1 MAASKSNNKN
11 PPMFN
16 DHSDYEVW
24 KRDIELWCEFTDIE
38 KPKQAIAIHLS
49 LTGRARQA
57 TSELKIEELKS
68 DDGVKNIFTKLD
80 RIFLQD
86 KNWRCF
92 NAYLSFE
99 TFRKTEKQSMD
110 EFLSEFD
117 LRHFKLKECGVKL
130 PDAIVACRLIK
141 SCNLGEMQ
149 FQLALSTVPNMTFE
163 DMRMTLKKLF
173 SDIGEVGAVSKNIE
187 NKLAEVKVEHCNE
200 ESTLLASNYRGNRFH
215 RRGRFRGVRQRY
227 GNINDF
233 RLDRRS
239 NPIGPDGK
247 ISQCAVCGSQMHW
260 ARSCPHSYE
269 NKNNDREEK
278 VEEVQITLMAVHNSS
293 GYELDGLL
301 EESIGCGILDS
312 GCSKTV
318 CGEVWLSC
326 YLDILD
332 DSDKRNIKYE
342 HSSSVFKFGDGVL
355 FKALK
360 AVIFPCIIANKKLMI
375 RADVIS
381 CNIPLLLS
389 KSSMKR
395 AGMVL
400 NLTNDTVRVFD
411 EVIGLKSTSIG
422 HYLLPIYKILNSN
435 DVNDVLWTCN
445 DDYRNGNIEKIV
457 RKLHRQFA
465 HPSALKLKELLKN
478 AKKLNIQYS
487 KAIDKVST
495 ECDTCTRFK
504 KPLPR
509 PIVSLPLATKF
520 NETVAMDLKMWHGLY
535 FLVIV
540 DVATRFCAG
549 AVMKSKSAD
558 NVVTLFFKH
567 WISLFG
573 TPQKLLSDNGREF
586 NNEKVR
592 NMADLFGIKILCTAA
607 EAPWSNGVC
616 ERLNYILGISVKKI
630 MDDTKCNIEIALA
643 WAIAARNS
651 LHNFGGFSPNQL
663 VFGYNPSIPN
673 VSDSQPPMLSLRTN
687 SQIVADNLNAMH
699 SARKTFVENESSE
712 KIKRALSHQ
721 VRSGY
726 ENFDDLKNG
735 DFVYYKRNNDD
746 EWHGPGTVIGMDGK
760 QILVRHGGEYVRVH
774 ICRLQV
780 KNGRLEKPLESPELV
795 NSTPSVVRP
804 TASGNMGLNIPQFD
818 EFSLHE
824 EDANNT
830 ENNDNTEFVDIN
842 SNGENTGLP
851 EFRTNDNF
859 IFPCKDM
866 KNPKVGSRIEYFE
879 GESQSVARVLSR
891 AGKAGGLY
899 GHCFNIEKEPD
910 NEVTWIDLSRCVD
923 KWREI
928 PDEEVNL
935 ISNNKPEVLQ
945 AKHAEIEQWKTNNVF
960 EEVEDEGQ
968 KTISVR
974 WIVTEKVKG
983 DSTYVKARLVARGFE
998 EEWQDDP
1005 KESPTCNKDSLRLA
1019 MILMTSFRWR
1029 CNSLDVKAAFL
1040 QGETIKRDIWLKPPK
1055 EFYNGKIWKLKK
1067 TVYGLNDAARAWYFS
1082 VMNILLKLNMTICK
1096 YDPALF
1102 YWHNGGNLSGIICVH
1117 VDDFL
1122 WGGDNEFY
1130 NKVMLPLMKSLEIGS
1145 TARGA
1150 FKYLGLRIVQEK
1162 SSIQIDQK
1170 NYISNIDEIE
1180 LKEERKRLR
1189 SEPVNND
1196 EAHSLRV
1203 LVGQLNWVVRQ
1214 TRADVAFDCCELS
1227 TVLHNAKVEDIITAN
1242 KVVQR
1247 LKKKDVTVVMPA
1259 LDDVTNLCIECY
1271 SDASFGNLPG
1281 GGSQG
1286 GYIIFISDGNG
1297 HSCPVAWQ
1305 SKKIRRVVKS
1315 TLAAETLA
1323 LLEAAEAGVYLATL
1337 FKQILNLSDGPIVKC
1352 FVDNKSLV
1360 DSLNSTTTVEDK
1372 LLRINMAV
1380 LKDMLHRRDLHSV
1393 TWVRTAHQL
1402 ANALT
1407 KKGACPL
1414 KLIEAINMK

>member
-1 MAASKSNNKN
+1 MAASNSNKN
-11 PPMFN
+11 PPVFK
-16 DHSDYEVW
+16 DHDDYEVW
-24 KRDIELWCEFTDIE
+24 KRDISLWCEFTDIA

-57 TSELKIEELKS
+57 TSELKVEELKS
-68 DDGVKNIFTKLD
+68 DNGVKNIFTKLD
-80 RIFLQD
+80 RIFQQD
-86 KNWRCF
+86 ENWRCF

-117 LRHFKLKECGVKL
+117 MRHFKLKECGVKL

-173 SDIGEVGAVSKNIE
+173 SDIGEVGAVSNNIE
-187 NKLAEVKVEHCNE
+187 NKLAEVKVEHGGE
-200 ESTLLASNYRGNRFH
+200 ESTLMAASFRGNRFKY
-215 RRGRFRGVRQRY
+215 RGRARGIRTRY
-227 GNINDF
+227 RNSNDF
-233 RLDRRS
+233 RFDRRS

-247 ISQCAVCGSQMHW
+247 ISQCAICGSQMHW

-269 NKNNDREEK
+269 NRNDYEEK
-278 VEEVQITLMAVHNSS
+278 VEEVKITLMAEHNSS
-293 GYELDGLL
+293 GIELDGLL

-332 DSDKRNIKYE
+332 DSDKQNIRYE
-342 HSSSVFKFGDGVL
+342 NSSSVFKFGDGVL

-360 AVIFPCIIANKKLMI
+360 SVIFPCIIANKKVNI
-375 RADVIS
+375 RADIIS

-400 NLTNDTVRVFD
+400 DMSNDTVRVFD
-411 EVIGLKSTSIG
+411 KVIKLKSTSIG
-422 HYLLPIYKILNSN
+422 HYVLPIYKILNSD
-435 DVNDVLWTCN
+435 DVNDILWTYN
-445 DDYRNGNIEKIV
+445 YDFHKGNVEKVV

-465 HPSALKLKELLKN
+465 HPSALKLKELLRN
-478 AKKLNIQYS
+478 ARKLNIQYS
-487 KAIDKVST
+487 RAVDKISS
-495 ECDTCTRFK
+495 ECDTCIRFK
-504 KPLPR
+504 KPLPK
-509 PIVSLPLATKF
+509 PVVSLPLATRF

-567 WISLFG
+567 WVSLFG

-607 EAPWSNGVC
+607 ESPWSNGVC

-630 MDDTKCNIEIALA
+630 MDDTKCNIDVALA
-643 WAIAARNS
+643 WAVAARNA

-663 VFGYNPSIPN
+663 VFGYNPIIPN
-673 VSDSQPPMLSLRTN
+673 ICDSQPPMLSSRTN

-699 SARKTFVENESSE
+699 SARQKFVENESSE

-726 ENFDDLKNG
+726 ENIDNLKNG
-735 DFVYYKRNNDD
+735 DFVYYKRNNND

-780 KNGRLEKPLESPELV
+780 KNDRLEQPLENPEPLDSSPNV
-795 NSTPSVVRP
+795 DRAAISK
-804 TASGNMGLNIPQFD
+804 NMGLNIPQID
-818 EFSLHE
+818 ELSLHE
-824 EDANNT
+824 HNVNNSNDT
-830 ENNDNTEFVDIN
+830 ELAENYTNRGDTEFADTH
-842 SNGENTGLP
+842 GE
-851 EFRTNDNF
+851 DF
-859 IFPCKDM
+859 IYPSKNM
-866 KNPKVGSRIEYFE
+866 KNPKIGSRIEYFE
-879 GESQSVARVLSR
+879 GENQSVARVLSR
-891 AGKAGGLY
+891 AGKAGGIY

-910 NEVTWIDLSRCVD
+910 NEVTWIDLFRCVE
-923 KWREI
+923 KWREV

-935 ISNNKPEVLQ
+935 LDNNKTDVLR
-945 AKHAEIEQWKTNNVF
+945 AKHAEIEQWKRNDVF

-968 KTISVR
+968 NTISVR
-974 WIVTEKVKG
+974 WIVTEKVKN

-998 EEWQDDP
+998 EDWKDDP
-1005 KESPTCNKDSLRLA
+1005 KDSPTCNKDSLRLA
-1019 MILMTSFRWR
+1019 LMVMSSFRWK

-1040 QGETIKRDIWLKPPK
+1040 QGERIKRDVWLKPPR

-1082 VMNILLKLNMTICK
+1082 VKNILLKLNMSICR

-1102 YWHNGGNLSGIICVH
+1102 YWHNDDVLSGIICVH

-1122 WGGDNEFY
+1122 WGGDSEFY
-1130 NKVMLPLMKSLEIGS
+1130 DRIMLPLMKILEIGS
-1145 TARGA
+1145 TAEGV
-1150 FKYLGLRIVQEK
+1150 FKYLGLRIVQGK
-1162 SSIQIDQK
+1162 SNIQIDQG
-1170 NYISNIDEIE
+1170 NYIKNIDEIE
-1180 LKEERKRLR
+1180 LKEERRKLR

-1196 EAHSLRV
+1196 EAHLLRV
-1203 LVGQLNWVVRQ
+1203 LIGQLNWVVRQ

-1227 TVLHNAKVEDIITAN
+1227 TILHNAKVEDIIAAN

-1247 LKKKDVTVVMPA
+1247 LKKKDVTVVIPA
-1259 LDDVTNLCIECY
+1259 LDDVNSLSIECY

-1286 GYIIFISDGNG
+1286 GYIIFISDDSG
-1297 HSCPVAWQ
+1297 HRCPVTWQ
-1305 SKKIRRVVKS
+1305 SRKVRRVVKS

-1323 LLEAAEAGVYLATL
+1323 LLDAAETGVYLATL
-1337 FKQILNLSDGPIVKC
+1337 MKQLLNLSVGPIVKC
-1352 FVDNKSLV
+1352 FVDNRSLV
-1360 DSLNSTTTVEDK
+1360 DALNSTTGVEDK

-1380 LKDMLHRRDLHSV
+1380 LKDMLYRRDLHSV
-1393 TWVRTAHQL
+1393 SWVQTAHQL

-1414 KLIEAINMK
+1414 KLIESIDTRYA